1 MLRRKLVMV
10 VACLVVML
18 LATAVA
24 VVVGLQDTLGALR
37 HLQAE
42 GPATVVTGGELEL
55 AKVAAEQATLVT
67 RFRTLVVLVVVVFL
81 VVINASI
88 LVLLRGAA
96 MILQPVERLAE
107 AARHLNDDRF
117 DYRLEWDRKDEFG
130 ELARAYNNLAGQLQT
145 SERGKLETLG
155 QVARALNHDLNNAI
169 SVIELQLQLLSRKAP
184 GGPVV
189 EQYARQIRDGLARMA
204 STVESLKHVRRIVL
218 TDYVSGV
225 KMLDLERSVLAEQ
238 QGPGAV
244 AKAAAGGPV
253 ATAGAG
259 AT

>member
-1 MLRRKLVMV
+1 MLRRKLVTV

-24 VVVGLQDTLGALR
+24 VVIGLQDTLADLR
-37 HLQAE
+37 HLQTHSPAVAE
-42 GPATVVTGGELEL
+42 AGAVVDLTH
-55 AKVAAEQATLVT
+55 VSAEQAMLVA
-67 RFRTLVVLVVVVFL
+67 RFRRLVIVVVVVFL

-96 MILQPVERLAE
+96 MILQPVDRLTE
-107 AARHLNDDRF
+107 AARHLNEDRF
-117 DYRLEWDRKDEFG
+117 EYRLEWDRNDEFG

-155 QVARALNHDLNNAI
+155 QVARTLNHDLNNAI
-169 SVIELQLQLLSRKAP
+169 SVIELQLQLLSRKTS
-184 GGPVV
+184 GGPAV

-238 QGPGAV
+238 QPPGAA
-244 AKAAAGGPV
+244 AKAVVGGPA

>member
-1 MLRRKLVMV
+1 
-10 VACLVVML
+10 ML
-18 LATAVA
+18 LATAVS
-24 VVVGLQDTLGALR
+24 VVVGLQETLGGLR
-37 HLQAE
+37 HLQVDV
-42 GPATVVTGGELEL
+42 PATVVHGGELEL
-55 AKVAAEQATLVT
+55 AHVAAEQAMLVS
-67 RFRTLVVLVVVVFL
+67 RFRTLVIVVVVVFL
-81 VVINASI
+81 VLINASV

-96 MILQPVERLAE
+96 MILQPVERLTE
-107 AARHLNDDRF
+107 AARHLNEDRF
-117 DYRLEWDRKDEFG
+117 DYRLEWDREDEFG

-169 SVIELQLQLLSRKAP
+169 SVIELQLQLLSRKTS

-204 STVESLKHVRRIVL
+204 ATVESLKHVRRIVL

-225 KMLDLERSVLAEQ
+225 KMLDLERSVLVEQ
-238 QGPGAV
+238 QAPGAV
-244 AKAAAGGPV
+244 AKATAGGPV

>member
-1 MLRRKLVMV
+1 MLRRKLVVV
-10 VACLVVML
+10 VACLVAMM

-24 VVVGLQDTLGALR
+24 VVVGLQDTLGDLR
-37 HLQAE
+37 RLQVEA
-42 GPATVVTGGELEL
+42 PATAASRGE
-55 AKVAAEQATLVT
+55 AHSAHVAAEQAGLVA
-67 RFRTLVVLVVVVFL
+67 RFRTLVVVVVVVFL
-81 VVINASI
+81 VVINVSI

-96 MILQPVERLAE
+96 MILQPVERLTE
-107 AARHLNDDRF
+107 AARQLNEDRF
-117 DYRLEWDRKDEFG
+117 DYRLEWDRADEFG
-130 ELARAYNNLAGQLQT
+130 ELARAYNNLAGQLQA

-155 QVARALNHDLNNAI
+155 QVARTLNHDLNNAI
-169 SVIELQLQLLSRKAP
+169 SVIELQLQLLSRKTS
-184 GGPVV
+184 GGPAV

-238 QGPGAV
+238 QPDAPT
-244 AKAAAGGPV
+244 AKAGSGGPA
-253 ATAGAG
+253 ATARAG